1 MNEKVNIEA
10 WLRKA
15 IEGLDM
21 MLFHG
26 DLDLESHPY
35 QISWGKYKK
44 VAEVI
49 QPSDNEEITL
59 ADFFPTTICV
69 NFTHKTSVEFL
80 GNIALEC
87 IHAFFNE
94 KKSSS
99 KRFKTLALKY
109 YFDKPFNKFTPT
121 PRLNEILEEVYNN
134 LIETY
139 GEFPGKPISYP
150 EKETKQKAKNSFTL
164 FCDGCGMELKATRK
178 MLEKY
183 GWRLPTCSC
192 GHKFAC
198 DLSDEIEEQNEEAD
212 NDEKL

>member
-21 MLFHG
+21 LLFNG

-35 QISWGKYKK
+35 QISWGKYRNI
-44 VAEVI
+44 AEVI

-59 ADFFPTTICV
+59 EDFFPTTICI
-69 NFTHKTSVEFL
+69 NFTHKTSIEFL

-94 KKSSS
+94 KKCNT
-99 KRFKTLALKY
+99 KRFKALALKY
-109 YFDKPFNKFTPT
+109 YFDKPFSKFTPT

-139 GEFPGKPISYP
+139 GDFPGKPISFP
-150 EKETKQKAKNSFTL
+150 EKEDKPKVKSVYTL
-164 FCDGCGMELKATRK
+164 FCSECGMELKASRK
-178 MLEKY
+178 MLDKY
-183 GWRLPTCSC
+183 GWRLPIC
-192 GHKFAC
+192 GCGGRFAC
-198 DLSDEIEEQNEEAD
+198 DLEDENEGQNQNEGVQQ
-212 NDEKL
+212 